1 MRNKGKK
8 DRGRLK
14 NWLIWVGETPN
25 ACGTNLC
32 ANSFS
37 KINGVFEPLLA
48 PRGWRVHRVGAQVGI
63 NRCWRASGWSLA
75 WPDGLRTLLL
85 GHGVLK
91 HTLINWDERRRKK
104 EKVNTQPGSGWDG
117 NMLQSCRSIKHSWD
131 AHCDN
136 WMCKLTW
143 GRKLK
148 GIPHQKKSRVLIFTN
163 LDLNV
168 ATAYPHRL
176 PWNKL
181 LTFNLFIPFSIPR
194 GSEHL
199 IVKG

>member
-14 NWLIWVGETPN
+14 HRSIWISETPN
-25 ACGTNLC
+25 ACGTNLR

-48 PRGWRVHRVGAQVGI
+48 PRGRRVHRVGAQVWI

-85 GHGVLK
+85 GDGVLK
-91 HTLINWDERRRKK
+91 HTLIDWEWEAEEEREGEHTARFWL
-104 EKVNTQPGSGWDG
+104 GWKY
-117 NMLQSCRSIKHSWD
+117 MLQSCRSIQHSWD

-148 GIPHQKKSRVLIFTN
+148 GILHQKKSRVLIFTN

-168 ATAYPHRL
+168 AAAYPRRL
-176 PWNKL
+176 L
-181 LTFNLFIPFSIPR
+181 SA
-194 GSEHL
+194 
-199 IVKG
+199 VK